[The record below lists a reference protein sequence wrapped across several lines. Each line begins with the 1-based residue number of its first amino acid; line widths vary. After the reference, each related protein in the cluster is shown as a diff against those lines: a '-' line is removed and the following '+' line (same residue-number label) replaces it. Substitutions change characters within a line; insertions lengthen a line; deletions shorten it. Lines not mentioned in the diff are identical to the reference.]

1 MSSLEQRLQALG
13 RELAF
18 PPEPDLAA
26 NARATMRSFPWRWPA
41 LAAAII
47 ALAAAFAVP
56 SARTSI
62 LRFFHIEGATVER
75 VETLP
80 PAQER
85 SSAGGLGRRVTV
97 REAEQLLGFHLLL
110 PPLGAEPPAYLL
122 DGVLATVIL
131 RVDGRPVLLSEYAA
145 RDFGLLKKSV
155 GDKTVVE
162 PVRVAG
168 ERGLWLEG
176 LLQRERRVP
185 AADGEDPRE
194 RPALDARAGHGAAR
208 RPDLEGAGTAPCST
222 NPLIRSPLRGRSA
235 SRSAPNTRYMT
246 AAEVHV
252 VSETEMERVEHWRAE
267 ELIRAGFDPSDA
279 VALAARHDI
288 DLHFAVELIEQGCP
302 YETALDILI

>member
-18 PPEPDLAA
+18 PPEPELAA
-26 NARATMRSFPWRWPA
+26 NARVTTRSFLWRWVA

-47 ALAAAFAVP
+47 ALATAFSVP

-85 SSAGGLGRRVTV
+85 SRAGGLGRRMSLH
-97 REAEQLLGFHLLL
+97 EAERFLGFHLLL
-110 PPLGAEPPAYLL
+110 PPLAAEPPAYLL

-145 RDFGLLKKSV
+145 RDYGLLKKSV
-155 GDKTVVE
+155 GDKAVVE

-168 ERGLWLEG
+168 EPGLWLEG
-176 LLQRERRVP
+176 PPHTLTYFSASGEFRQRTVKIHGNVLLWTHGPVTVRLEGRISKAQALRV
-185 AADGEDPRE
+185 
-194 RPALDARAGHGAAR
+194 AR
-208 RPDLEGAGTAPCST
+208 R
-222 NPLIRSPLRGRSA
+222 IR
-235 SRSAPNTRYMT
+235 
-246 AAEVHV
+246 
-252 VSETEMERVEHWRAE
+252 
-267 ELIRAGFDPSDA
+267 
-279 VALAARHDI
+279 
-288 DLHFAVELIEQGCP
+288 
-302 YETALDILI
+302 